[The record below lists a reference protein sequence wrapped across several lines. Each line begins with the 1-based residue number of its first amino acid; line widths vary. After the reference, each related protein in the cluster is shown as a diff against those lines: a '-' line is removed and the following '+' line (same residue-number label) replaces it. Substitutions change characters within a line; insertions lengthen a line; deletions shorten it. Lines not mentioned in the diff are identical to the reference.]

1 MLTITFTIIAI
12 LNAIMLLALLGVI
25 YFKNTVDNEDLT
37 QRLEKYQDMLVLGL
51 LIGVVAAIVLSAVSI
66 I

>member
-25 YFKNTVDNEDLT
+25 YFKNTTDNE
-37 QRLEKYQDMLVLGL
+37 VL
-51 LIGVVAAIVLSAVSI
+51 I
-66 I
+66 

>member
-37 QRLEKYQDMLVLGL
+37 QRLEQYQDMLVLGL
-51 LIGVVAAIVLSAVSI
+51 LIGVVAAIVLSAVI
-66 I
+66 IL

>member
-12 LNAIMLLALLGVI
+12 LNALMLLALLGVI
-25 YFKNTVDNEDLT
+25 YYKNTSDNEVLI

-51 LIGVVAAIVLSAVSI
+51 LIGVVIAIVLSAVI
-66 I
+66 IL

>member
-25 YFKNTVDNEDLT
+25 YYKNTSDNE
-37 QRLEKYQDMLVLGL
+37 EFV
-51 LIGVVAAIVLSAVSI
+51 
-66 I
+66 

>member
-25 YFKNTVDNEDLT
+25 YIKNTSDNEA
-37 QRLEKYQDMLVLGL
+37 
-51 LIGVVAAIVLSAVSI
+51 LI
-66 I
+66 

>member
-25 YFKNTVDNEDLT
+25 YFKNTVDNEDLS
-37 QRLEKYQDMLVLGL
+37 QHLEKYQDILVLGL
-51 LIGVVAAIVLSAVSI
+51 FIGVVAAIVLSAVI
-66 I
+66 II

>member
-25 YFKNTVDNEDLT
+25 YLKNTVDNADLS

-51 LIGVVAAIVLSAVSI
+51 LIGVVAAIVLSAVI
-66 I
+66 IL

>member
-25 YFKNTVDNEDLT
+25 YFKNTVDNEDLS
-37 QRLEKYQDMLVLGL
+37 QHLEKYQDMLILGL
-51 LIGVVAAIVLSAVSI
+51 LIGVVAAIVLSAVI
-66 I
+66 IL

>member
-51 LIGVVAAIVLSAVSI
+51 LIGVVAAIVLSSVI
-66 I
+66 IL

>member
-25 YFKNTVDNEDLT
+25 YFKNTGDNEDLT

-51 LIGVVAAIVLSAVSI
+51 LIGVVAAIVLSAVI
-66 I
+66 IL

>member
-25 YFKNTVDNEDLT
+25 YFKNTVDNADLS
-37 QRLEKYQDMLVLGL
+37 QRLETY
-51 LIGVVAAIVLSAVSI
+51 
-66 I
+66 

>member
-12 LNAIMLLALLGVI
+12 LNALMLLALLGVI
-25 YFKNTVDNEDLT
+25 YYKNTSDNDILI

-51 LIGVVAAIVLSAVSI
+51 LIGIVAAIVLSAVI
-66 I
+66 IL